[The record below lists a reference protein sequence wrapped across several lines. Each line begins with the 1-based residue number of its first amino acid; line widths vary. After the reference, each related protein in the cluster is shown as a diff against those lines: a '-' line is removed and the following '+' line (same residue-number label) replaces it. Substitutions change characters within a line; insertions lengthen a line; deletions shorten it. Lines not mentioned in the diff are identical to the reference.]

1 MGGSETEH
9 TTVKLA
15 RALRE
20 SRGVPEAILIERA
33 VDSRYYHDYLSPLAM
48 PEVQLVADLRD
59 LASRPA
65 TPRNSRPLLR
75 EMAKRVIAGEFDAT
89 KAESDDW
96 ARSPEGQETFRQ
108 FADDAAFG
116 GIVRRM
122 QEGDGNAAGQPL

>member
-20 SRGVPEAILIERA
+20 IPGVPEAMIRRA
-33 VDSRYYHDYLSPLAM
+33 VDGHYHDYLSPLAM

-75 EMAKRVIAGEFDAT
+75 EMAKRVIV
-89 KAESDDW
+89 DD
-96 ARSPEGQETFRQ
+96 RVSTR
-108 FADDAAFG
+108 
-116 GIVRRM
+116 
-122 QEGDGNAAGQPL
+122 N